1 MAVPAANG
9 HGKSMAIWF
18 PLKPPTAISAAAG
31 APPAPTASLHFNL
44 WRLGH
49 KGQEADGSTT
59 PDLLDIGIMASSPTE
74 LAEVS
79 FYLPTEISYDDVED
93 LGPKFI
99 SYELATGVFNE
110 PLTASNGHKGNL
122 ILLQNAAS
130 ARHCGVFKFPT
141 AGGKISANDLK
152 ITSEYEGTT
161 FTITDTTLATACSG
175 LDPNDKLYFR
185 LRIRIPKNGAN
196 TFINAAIPD
205 DKWFTSGVDVTEYLD
220 FRLNQARNLNTGISR
235 HLPVAPVAAAL
246 PSVRIGRLDFL
257 LVVGVAVDVVV
268 GHPNFHKCR
277 LLEKDLWKTYVDEEH
292 LQKGMVIYHWKD
304 GLGTGHIVD
313 FNAFVKL
320 RVRLSGK
327 RIIKRYLL
335 IALLFG
341 AIAGVFGN
349 LMYDGLKMGRDAV
362 LALIAPPSVAAKAQE
377 PPPAVQPMADGKAP
391 GVPSGRDEEHR
402 VNSPPPPA
410 GENGKAEDVG
420 KKGTQG

>member
-1 MAVPAANG
+1 MAVQAANG

-18 PLKPPTAISAAAG
+18 PLKTPSTAPATATPVPP
-31 APPAPTASLHFNL
+31 PTASLHFNL

-59 PDLLDIGIMASSPTE
+59 PDLLDIGIMVSSPTQ
-74 LAEVS
+74 LSEVS
-79 FYLPTEISYDDVED
+79 FYLPTEIDHGDVED
-93 LGPKFI
+93 LAPKLI
-99 SYELATGVFNE
+99 SHELATGIFNE

-122 ILLQNAAS
+122 ILLENAAS
-130 ARHCGVFKFPT
+130 ARHCGVFNFPT
-141 AGGKISANDLK
+141 TGGKISASDLK
-152 ITSEYEGTT
+152 ITHEYDGTT
-161 FTITDTTLATACSG
+161 FKITDTALATACTG
-175 LDPNDKLYFR
+175 LNPNDKLYFR

-220 FRLNQARNLNTGISR
+220 FRLNQARNLNKGIAR
-235 HLPVAPVAAAL
+235 HLPVV
-246 PSVRIGRLDFL
+246 PSPAVPVRIERLDFL

-292 LQKGMVIYHWKD
+292 LRKGMVIYHWKGD
-304 GLGTGHIVD
+304 PGTGHLVD

-349 LMYDGLKMGRDAV
+349 LLYDGLKGGLKMGRDAV
-362 LALIAPPSVAAKAQE
+362 LSLMAPATVAAKAPE
-377 PPPAVQPMADGKAP
+377 PPPVTADGKAP
-391 GVPSGRDEEHR
+391 AAPSGKTEEHR
-402 VNSPPPPA
+402 VNGPPPPA